1 MLVSGNDFYCG
12 NSASNPSQLALRSQ
26 IPDVSGFATT
36 SQLNS
41 LKTSVSSGKS
51 IIASAVTD
59 KGVNTAADASFQ
71 TIANNIN
78 AISSLASTMIADVTE
93 DSKSYENTI
102 DRIDIPVTDASIQ
115 SGSFRIDIPSGVN
128 LIKMNSSS
136 VTAYQYYV
144 NSKGSLL
151 SSWNRID
158 IQITEFYISGNSV
171 IIKYHF
177 DLPTKS
183 SSNYNVVYY
192 EEIKISVYISWY
204 SIFKR

>member
-1 MLVSGNDFYCG
+1 M
-12 NSASNPSQLALRSQ
+12 
-26 IPDVSGFATT
+26 
-36 SQLNS
+36 
-41 LKTSVSSGKS
+41 
-51 IIASAVTD
+51 
-59 KGVNTAADASFQ
+59 
-71 TIANNIN
+71 
-78 AISSLASTMIADVTE
+78 
-93 DSKSYENTI
+93 
-102 DRIDIPVTDASIQ
+102 TDASIQ

-151 SSWNRID
+151 SSWNHID
-158 IQITEFYISGNSV
+158 LQITEFYISGNSV

-183 SSNYNVVYY
+183 SSNYNAVYY

-204 SIFKR
+204 SISKH